1 MARPSKT
8 DQELGYLKDFWE
20 EVRTTE
26 ADYHGS
32 WSMEVWPSNRPGVM
46 TYRMIF
52 APLMGAIEYGLGKQT
67 LEFTYPNA
75 EQSTMSGFLWRKAI
89 ALGRQ
94 VKLASEEERSR
105 KINGG

>member
-20 EVRTTE
+20 EVRTLE
-26 ADYHGS
+26 ADYNGT
-32 WSMEVWPSNRPGVM
+32 WSMGVWPSNRPGVM
-46 TYRMIF
+46 VYRMTF
-52 APLMGAIEYGLGKQT
+52 GASAGSPENGVGQQT
-67 LEFTYPNA
+67 LQFVYPNA

-94 VKLASEEERSR
+94 VKLAAEEERSR
-105 KINGG
+105 RINEG